1 MPVCKCLCLYGRVC
15 LLDDLY
21 LFVLAFVGAYV
32 CDFGFKLL
40 QTNSFVLL
48 GHKINNLNIL
58 NFIEMF
64 FFLSNKKKN
73 FISINIKIL
82 IRFV

>member
-1 MPVCKCLCLYGRVC
+1 MLVCKFLCLYGRVC

-21 LFVLAFVGAYV
+21 LFVLAFVGVCV

-64 FFLSNKKKN
+64 FFLIKQKLYFNKYKN
-73 FISINIKIL
+73 SY
-82 IRFV
+82 